1 MIPISVEEINLAQ
14 LKQERDAIWAAAVA
28 AYRKGESWWLDRDE
42 EKLSAENN
50 HRFEIV
56 DEWQSA
62 IANYLSGRES
72 CSISELLQNVFEYEL
87 GQIQRRDQM
96 RVANI
101 LTAIGCQKAGQKQH
115 QGKRQVVWVLP
126 SKTHTQQE
134 MSTPAI
140 PVESESEAIEN
151 RTDNPSQETEKVESF
166 GVEEPKKQLIKQ
178 TTKQVRRIGWGKKQ
192 GLACIKE
199 RYGVSERAEMSVEQL
214 IDFCSYLKNL
224 PSK

>member
-14 LKQERDAIWAAAVA
+14 LKQERDAIWAAAVR
-28 AYRKGESWWLDRDE
+28 AYRQGETWWLDREE

-50 HRFEIV
+50 HSFEIV

-62 IANYLSGRES
+62 IAQYLEGREKV
-72 CSISELLQNVFEYEL
+72 SITELLQQVFDYEL

-101 LTAIGCQKAGQKQH
+101 LTSLKWKKAGQKQH

-134 MSTPAI
+134 ISIPAI
-140 PVESESEAIEN
+140 PVESESKGIEN
-151 RTDNPSQETEKVESF
+151 HTDNSSQEPEKVKTE

-178 TTKQVRRIGWGKKQ
+178 TTKEVRRIGWGKKQ
-192 GLACIKE
+192 GIACIKQ
-199 RYGVSERAEMSVEQL
+199 RYGVGERSDLSVEQL
-214 IDFCSYLKNL
+214 VDFRDYLKGL